1 MFLRFAYFEL
11 FFILVPL
18 LLAAYAYR
26 FVFYKYPIYTFPL
39 ASELKKSGTFATGIH
54 KKVFTALRG
63 LVLLVLVFLIPRPQ
77 WVDERSKINV
87 EGVDIVISL
96 DLSGSMQIFD
106 DLRDRRTR
114 IQVAKQEAVRFIDK
128 RTNDPISIV
137 IFAKDA
143 LSRCPLTLDKKFL
156 KDIVGSLEIGRLI
169 DPNETYLGTGL
180 ATAVNRLKDSKAKSK
195 IIILLTDGVPT
206 NDKVSPKQATEMAKE
221 FGVKVYTVGI
231 GNPKGG
237 YAPGMFGQFR
247 QIPTSFDAALLK
259 KIASQT
265 GGVYFQASNPK
276 EMRTIYD
283 KIDQLERTKLETNLF
298 HNYYEAFLSFIW
310 IILLLLGFELL
321 LRLFIWRGV

>member
-18 LLAAYAYR
+18 LLAAYVYR
-26 FVFYKYPIYTFPL
+26 FIFYKYPTYTFPL
-39 ASELKKSGTFATGIH
+39 ASDLKKSGAQATGIH
-54 KKVFTALRG
+54 KKVFVALRG
-63 LVLLVLVFLIPRPQ
+63 LVLLILIFLIPRPQ
-77 WVDERSKINV
+77 WVDERSNINV
-87 EGVDIVISL
+87 EGVDIVITL
-96 DLSGSMQIFD
+96 DLSGSMRFFD

-128 RTNDPISIV
+128 RTNDPIGIV

-156 KDIVGSLEIGRLI
+156 KDIVGSLK
-169 DPNETYLGTGL
+169 LGFINPEGTALATGL

-195 IIILLTDGVPT
+195 IIILLTDGMPEG
-206 NDKVSPKQATEMAKE
+206 DKISPDQAIEMAKE
-221 FGVKVYTVGI
+221 FGIKVYTIGI
-231 GNPKGG
+231 GNPKGT
-237 YAPGMFGQFR
+237 YVPLSPGHFQ
-247 QIPTSFDAALLK
+247 QIQTYFDPSLLK

-265 GGVYFQASNPK
+265 GGLYFQANNPK
-276 EMRTIYD
+276 EMRIIYD
-283 KIDQLERTKLETNLF
+283 KIDMLERTKLETNMF
-298 HNYYEAFLSFIW
+298 SNYYEAFLSFIW